1 MVETALELLLVLVI
15 ITDFLL
21 LGSSPLGASI
31 RIVGF
36 QGVLLSALPVLA
48 NAGNLSFPL
57 FLIAGGSL
65 AVKGMVIPWLL
76 TRALR
81 DVNIRQE
88 VKPYVGFTLSL
99 LVGILITGFSFW
111 VGFRVRLPWQSAFSL
126 LIPAAVSMLLCG
138 FFLIVA
144 RKKALNQVIGYLVM
158 ENGIYVFGMGLA
170 AEQPLVVELGVL
182 LDLFVAV
189 FVMGIAL
196 YHINQEFDH
205 IDVPTM
211 EVLRDAG

>member
-1 MVETALELLLVLVI
+1 MVERALELLLVLVI
-15 ITDFLL
+15 ITNFLL

-31 RIVGF
+31 RIVAF
-36 QGVLLSALPVLA
+36 QGVLLAALPFLA
-48 NAGNLSFPL
+48 NPGRWSFPL
-57 FLIAGGSL
+57 FLMAAGSL
-65 AVKGMVIPWLL
+65 LVKGMLIPWLL

-99 LVGILITGFSFW
+99 LAGILIIGFSFW
-111 VGFRVRLPWQSAFSL
+111 AGSKIRLPWDPSFSL

-138 FFLIVA
+138 FFLIVS
-144 RKKALNQVIGYLVM
+144 RKKALSQVIGYLVM
-158 ENGIYVFGMGLA
+158 ENGIYVFGVGLA

-205 IDVPTM
+205 IDAPTM
-211 EVLRDAG
+211 DELRDAP

>member
-1 MVETALELLLVLVI
+1 MAEKTLELLLVLVI

-36 QGVLLSALPVLA
+36 QGLLLAALPVLA
-48 NAGNLSFPL
+48 NAGNLSIPL
-57 FLIAGGSL
+57 FLMAGGSL
-65 AVKGMVIPWLL
+65 VVKGMVIPWLL

-88 VKPYVGFTLSL
+88 IKPYVGFTLSL
-99 LVGILITGFSFW
+99 FTGILIIGFSFW
-111 VGFRVRLPWQSAFSL
+111 AGSLIRLPWKSSVSL

-138 FFLIVA
+138 FFLIVS
-144 RKKALNQVIGYLVM
+144 RKKALSQVIGYLVM

-205 IDVPTM
+205 IDAPAM
-211 EVLRDAG
+211 DELRDAS

>member
-1 MVETALELLLVLVI
+1 MAEKTLELLLVLVI

-21 LGSSPLGASI
+21 LGTSPLGASI
-31 RIVGF
+31 RIVGV
-36 QGVLLSALPVLA
+36 QGLLLAALPVLA
-48 NAGNLSFPL
+48 NTGNLSLPL
-57 FLIAGGSL
+57 FLMAGGSFV
-65 AVKGMVIPWLL
+65 VKGMVIPWLL

-99 LVGILITGFSFW
+99 FVGILIIGFSFW
-111 VGFRVRLPWQSAFSL
+111 AGSLIRLPWESSFSL

-144 RKKALNQVIGYLVM
+144 RKKALSQVIGYLVM

-205 IDVPTM
+205 IDAPAM
-211 EVLRDAG
+211 DELRDAS